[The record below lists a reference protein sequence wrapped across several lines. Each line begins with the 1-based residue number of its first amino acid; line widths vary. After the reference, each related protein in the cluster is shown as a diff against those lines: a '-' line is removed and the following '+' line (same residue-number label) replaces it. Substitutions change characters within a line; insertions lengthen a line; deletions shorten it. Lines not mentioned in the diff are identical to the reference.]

1 MCGCSAST
9 KAPARSSSSSSRA
22 ISSVT
27 RAVSLF
33 ASQGVSAVPF
43 EELLQQLRERTAKVL
58 GMGGPDKLAKRKAE
72 GHLNARERIDYLIDA
87 DSFIESGMFAVGV
100 RPEVRHKTPA
110 DGKIAGFARI
120 AGREIALVS
129 NDFTVLGAS
138 SSVINMKK
146 IKHVKQVGAKRG
158 LPLVMLGES
167 SGARMPDR
175 MGSAGRA
182 IIAQDP
188 TEYQRLRETPW
199 VSALLGAC
207 YGSSTWYS
215 AMSDFVVMR
224 KGAIMAIASPG
235 VTSIAIN
242 KPITSEE
249 LGGWKL
255 LTGVSGLADLAV
267 DTDEQALDAIKRFLS
282 YLPSHCNEAP
292 PVHPVPAGSDAACRK
307 MLDIVPE
314 SRNKVYDVRH
324 VIKAIVDTDSTFE
337 LKERYG
343 KSIATV
349 FARLDGKS
357 VGFIAN
363 NPMFKGGA
371 LDADAC
377 QKITS
382 FMVMCDSFNVPLVYL
397 VDVPGFLIGVE
408 GEMRGMPGKVINWM
422 NAMSQV
428 TVPKVTVI
436 MRKSYGQAYINM
448 AGGKGA
454 DEVALWPTA
463 DLGFMDPAV
472 SVNVL
477 HGVKQEDDPERFKQ
491 LVAEVQRDTSA
502 WALAELYEAQTV
514 IDPRD
519 TRDYLI
525 RTLEV
530 HRMRMKNGVGEHH
543 LRNWPTSY

>member
-1 MCGCSAST
+1 
-9 KAPARSSSSSSRA
+9 
-22 ISSVT
+22 
-27 RAVSLF
+27 VSHD
-33 ASQGVSAVPF
+33 
-43 EELLQQLRERTAKVL
+43 EELRELRERTAAAL
-58 GMGGPDKLAKRKAE
+58 AMGGPEKLAERKSQ
-72 GHLNARERIDYLIDA
+72 GLLNARERIDYLIDPGT
-87 DSFIESGMFAVGV
+87 FVESGRFARAI

-120 AGREIALVS
+120 GGREVGLVS

-138 SSVINMKK
+138 SSVVNMKK
-146 IKHVKQVGAKRG
+146 IKHVKQVACKRG
-158 LPLVMLGES
+158 LPLILLGES

-199 VSALLGAC
+199 VSALLGQC

-224 KGAIMAIASPG
+224 KGAIMAIASPN
-235 VTSIAIN
+235 VTSIAIG
-242 KPITSEE
+242 KPIDPED

-282 YLPSHCNEAP
+282 YLPGHNMEP
-292 PVHPVPAGSDAACRK
+292 PPEYPVPAGSDEPCRK
-307 MLDIVPE
+307 VLEILPE
-314 SRNKVYDVRH
+314 SRNKVYDVRK
-324 VIKAIVDTDSTFE
+324 IIAAIADLDSSFE
-337 LKERYG
+337 LKERFG
-343 KSIATV
+343 RSVATV
-349 FARLDGKS
+349 LTRLDGKS

-363 NPMFKGGA
+363 NPLFKGGA

-377 QKITS
+377 QKVTS
-382 FMVMCDSFNVPLVYL
+382 FMVLCDSFNIPLVFL

-408 GEMRGMPGKVINWM
+408 GEIRGMPGKVINWM
-422 NAMSQV
+422 NALTQV
-428 TVPKVTVI
+428 TVPRITVI
-436 MRKSYGQAYINM
+436 MRKNYGQAYINM
-448 AGGKGA
+448 GGGKNT
-454 DEVALWPTA
+454 DEVACWPMA

-477 HGVKQEDDPERFKQ
+477 YGVRREDDPERFKQ
-491 LVAEVQRDTSA
+491 LVAEVERDTA
-502 WALAELYEAQTV
+502 PWGLAELYEAQNV

-519 TRDYLI
+519 TRDFLI
-525 RTLEV
+525 RTLQV
-530 HRMRMKNGVGEHH
+530 HRMRMRNGVGEHL

>member
-1 MCGCSAST
+1 MGEG
-9 KAPARSSSSSSRA
+9 RQGRRN
-22 ISSVT
+22 T
-27 RAVSLF
+27 RGLITVS
-33 ASQGVSAVPF
+33 F
-43 EELLQQLRERTAKVL
+43 EDLIKRLQEKNAAALA
-58 GMGGPDKLAKRKAE
+58 MGGPEKLAQRKAE
-72 GHLNARERIDYLIDA
+72 GHLNARERIDYLA
-87 DSFIESGMFAVGV
+87 DRGSFIESGRLARSH

-120 AGREIALVS
+120 NGREVALVS

-146 IKHVKQVGAKRG
+146 IRHVKQAAARRG
-158 LPLVMLGES
+158 MPLVFLGES

-175 MGSAGRA
+175 MGAAGRA

-188 TEYQRLRETPW
+188 TEYQRLRESPW

-242 KPITSEE
+242 KPIEPEE

-267 DTDEQALDAIKRFLS
+267 DTDEQALDAIKTFLA
-282 YLPSHCNEAP
+282 YLPDNNMAP
-292 PVHPVPAGSDAACRK
+292 PPEYPVPPRSGEACRRI
-307 MLDIVPE
+307 LDILPE
-314 SRNKVYDVRH
+314 SSNKVYDVRK
-324 VIKAIVDTDSTFE
+324 IIAAIADKDSCFE
-337 LKERYG
+337 LKARYG

-349 FARLDGKS
+349 LARLDGKS
-357 VGFIAN
+357 IGFIAS
-363 NPMFKGGA
+363 NPLFKGGA

-377 QKITS
+377 QKVTS
-382 FMVMCDSFNVPLVYL
+382 FMVLCDSFNVPIVFL

-422 NAMSQV
+422 NALSLV
-428 TVPKVTVI
+428 TVPKITII

-448 AGGKGA
+448 GGGRNA
-454 DEVALWPTA
+454 DEVACWPTA

-477 HGVKQEDDPERFKQ
+477 HGIKYDDDPERFKE
-491 LVAEVQRDTSA
+491 LKAEVERDTSA
-502 WALAELYEAQTV
+502 WGLAELYEAQNV

-525 RTLEV
+525 RTLQV
-530 HRMRMKNGVGEHH
+530 HRMRMKKGVGEHL

>member
-1 MCGCSAST
+1 MKFADRIKDHAERSARA
-9 KAPARSSSSSSRA
+9 KA
-22 ISSVT
+22 
-27 RAVSLF
+27 
-33 ASQGVSAVPF
+33 
-43 EELLQQLRERTAKVL
+43 
-58 GMGGPDKLAKRKAE
+58 MGGPEKLAKRARE
-72 GHLNARERIDYLIDA
+72 GALNARERIDYLVDPG
-87 DSFIESGMFAVGV
+87 SFIESGRYARSH
-100 RPEVRHKTPA
+100 RPEVKHKTPA
-110 DGKIAGFARI
+110 DGKVAGFGKI

-146 IKHVKQVGAKRG
+146 IKHVKQVAAKRG
-158 LPLVMLGES
+158 MPLVLLGES

-182 IIAQDP
+182 IIAQDA

-199 VSALLGAC
+199 CSALLGQC

-224 KGAIMAIASPG
+224 KGAIMAIASPS

-242 KPITSEE
+242 KPIEAE
-249 LGGWKL
+249 DLGGWKL
-255 LTGVSGLADLAV
+255 LTGVSGLADMAV

-282 YLPSHCNEAP
+282 YLPSHCMEAP
-292 PVHPVPAGSDAACRK
+292 PEAAVPEGSGEACAK
-307 MLDIVPE
+307 MLEIIPE
-314 SRNKVYDVRH
+314 SRNKVYDVRK
-324 VIKAIVDTDSTFE
+324 VIQAISDKGSTFE

-349 FARLDGKS
+349 LARLDGKS
-357 VGFIAN
+357 VGFVAN
-363 NPMFKGGA
+363 NPLYKGGA

-377 QKITS
+377 QKVTS
-382 FMVMCDSFNVPLVYL
+382 FMVLCDSFNLPLVFL

-408 GEMRGMPGKVINWM
+408 GEIRGMPGKVINWM
-422 NAMSQV
+422 NAMTLV
-428 TVPKVTVI
+428 TVPRIAII

-448 AGGKGA
+448 AGGRNA
-454 DEVALWPTA
+454 DEVAVWPMA

-477 HGVKQEDDPERFKQ
+477 YGVRYQDDPERFEK
-491 LVAEVQRDTSA
+491 LKAEVERDTSA
-502 WALAELYEAQTV
+502 WGLAELYEAQSV

-530 HRMRMKNGVGEHH
+530 HRMRMKKGVGEHL

>member
-1 MCGCSAST
+1 M
-9 KAPARSSSSSSRA
+9 
-22 ISSVT
+22 
-27 RAVSLF
+27 
-33 ASQGVSAVPF
+33 PF

-72 GHLNARERIDYLIDA
+72 GHLNARERIEYLIDA

-138 SSVINMKK
+138 SSAINMKK

-175 MGSAGRA
+175 MGAAGRS

-188 TEYQRLRETPW
+188 VEYQRLRETPW
-199 VSALLGAC
+199 VSALLGPC

-224 KGAIMAIASPG
+224 KGAIMAIASPN

-242 KPITSEE
+242 KKIDAEE

-255 LTGVSGLADLAV
+255 LTGVSGLVDMAV
-267 DTDEQALDAIKRFLS
+267 DTDEQALAAVQRFLS
-282 YLPSHCNEAP
+282 YLPSHRNEAP
-292 PVHPVPAGSDAACRK
+292 PVHPVPAGSDDACQA

-314 SRNKVYDVRH
+314 SRNQVYDVRK
-324 VIKAIVDTDSTFE
+324 VIKVIADTDSSFE
-337 LKERYG
+337 VKERFG
-343 KSIATV
+343 KSLCTML
-349 FARLDGKS
+349 ARIDGRS
-357 VGFIAN
+357 VGFIAS
-363 NPMFKGGA
+363 NPLFKGGA

-377 QKITS
+377 QKVIS
-382 FMVMCDSFNVPLVYL
+382 FMVLCDSYNIPLVFL

-408 GEMRGMPGKVINWM
+408 GELRGMPGKVINWM
-422 NAMSQV
+422 NAMTQV
-428 TVPKVTVI
+428 TVPKITVI

-448 AGGKGA
+448 AGNKNA
-454 DEVALWPTA
+454 DEVAVWPTA

-472 SVNVL
+472 SVNIL
-477 HGVKQEDDPERFKQ
+477 YGVKKEDDPDRF
-491 LVAEVQRDTSA
+491 AELIKEVTRDTSA
-502 WALAELYEAQTV
+502 WGLAELYDAQNV

-519 TRDYLI
+519 TRAYLK

-530 HRMRMKNGVGEHH
+530 HRLRLNNGVGQHK
-543 LRNWPTSY
+543 LGNWPTSY

>member
-1 MCGCSAST
+1 M
-9 KAPARSSSSSSRA
+9 
-22 ISSVT
+22 
-27 RAVSLF
+27 
-33 ASQGVSAVPF
+33 SQDDLVND
-43 EELLQQLRERTAKVL
+43 LKERTARVL
-58 GMGGPDKLAKRKAE
+58 AMGGADKLAKRKAE
-72 GHLNARERIDYLIDA
+72 GHLNARERIDYLIDK
-87 DSFIESGMFAVGV
+87 DSFFESGMFAVGI

-120 AGREIALVS
+120 DGREIGLVS

-146 IKHVKQVGAKRG
+146 IKHVKQVAAKRG
-158 LPLVMLGES
+158 LPLVLLGES

-199 VSALLGAC
+199 ASALLGAC

-242 KPITSEE
+242 KPIGTEE

-255 LTGVSGLADLAV
+255 LTGISGLADLAV

-292 PVHPVPAGSDAACRK
+292 PVHAVPPGSDDACQK
-307 MLDIVPE
+307 MLEIVPE
-314 SRNKVYDVRH
+314 SRNKVYDVRK
-324 VIKAIVDTDSTFE
+324 VIKAIADTDSAFE

-343 KSIATV
+343 KSVATV
-349 FARLDGKS
+349 FARLNGRS

-363 NPMFKGGA
+363 NPLFKGGA

-382 FMVMCDSFNVPLVYL
+382 FMVLCDSFNVPLVFL

-428 TVPKVTVI
+428 TVPKITVI

-454 DEVALWPTA
+454 DEVALWPSA

-477 HGVKQEDDPERFKQ
+477 YGIKQEDDPERFKE
-491 LVAEVQRDTSA
+491 LIVEVQRDTSA
-502 WALAELYEAQTV
+502 WGLAELYEAQTV
-514 IDPRD
+514 IDPRE
-519 TRDYLI
+519 TRAFLI
-525 RTLEV
+525 RSLDV
-530 HRMRMKNGVGEHH
+530 HRLRLKNGVGEHW

>member
-1 MCGCSAST
+1 M
-9 KAPARSSSSSSRA
+9 
-22 ISSVT
+22 
-27 RAVSLF
+27 
-33 ASQGVSAVPF
+33 PF
-43 EELLQQLRERTAKVL
+43 DELLQQLRERTAKVL
-58 GMGGPDKLAKRKAE
+58 AMGGPEKLAKRKAE
-72 GHLNARERIDYLIDA
+72 GLLNARERIDHLIDP

-100 RPEVRHKTPA
+100 RPEVKHKTPA

-146 IKHVKQVGAKRG
+146 IKHVKQVAAKRG
-158 LPLVMLGES
+158 LPLVLLGES

-242 KPITSEE
+242 RPIGTEE

-255 LTGVSGLADLAV
+255 LTGISGLADLAV
-267 DTDEQALDAIKRFLS
+267 DTDQQALDAIKRFLS
-282 YLPSHCNEAP
+282 YFPSHCNEPP
-292 PVHPVPAGSDAACRK
+292 PVHAVAAGADDACRK
-307 MLDIVPE
+307 MLEIVPE

-324 VIKAIVDTDSTFE
+324 VIKAIADTDSTFE

-349 FARLDGKS
+349 LARMAGKS

-363 NPMFKGGA
+363 NPLFKGGA

-382 FMVMCDSFNVPLVYL
+382 FMVLCDSFNIPLVYL

-428 TVPKVTVI
+428 TVPKITVI

-454 DEVALWPTA
+454 DEVALWPSA

-477 HGVKQEDDPERFKQ
+477 HGVKQEDDPARFKE

-530 HRMRMKNGVGEHH
+530 HRLRLKNGVGEHR

>member
-1 MCGCSAST
+1 M
-9 KAPARSSSSSSRA
+9 
-22 ISSVT
+22 
-27 RAVSLF
+27 
-33 ASQGVSAVPF
+33 PF
-43 EELLQQLRERTAKVL
+43 EDLIKQLQDRTAEAL
-58 GMGGPDKLAKRKAE
+58 AMGGPEKLDKRRAE
-72 GHLNARERIDYLIDA
+72 GLLNARERIDCLIDPG
-87 DSFIESGMFAVGV
+87 SFIESGRLARSS
-100 RPEVRHKTPA
+100 RPEVKHKTPA
-110 DGKIAGFARI
+110 DGKVAGFARVN
-120 AGREIALVS
+120 GREVGIVS

-138 SSVINMKK
+138 SAVVNMKK
-146 IKHVKQVGAKRG
+146 IKHVKQVASKRG
-158 LPLVMLGES
+158 LPLIFLGES

-175 MGSAGRA
+175 MGAAGRA

-199 VSALLGAC
+199 VSALLGQC

-224 KGAIMAIASPG
+224 KGAIMAIASPN

-242 KPITSEE
+242 KPVDPEE

-255 LTGVSGLADLAV
+255 LTGVSGLADMAV
-267 DTDEQALDAIKRFLS
+267 NTDEQAIDAIKRFLS
-282 YLPSHCNEAP
+282 YLPSHNMEP
-292 PVHPVPAGSDAACRK
+292 PPEHPVPPGSHEACRNIF
-307 MLDIVPE
+307 DILPE
-314 SRNKVYDVRH
+314 SRTKVYDVRK
-324 VIKAIVDTDSTFE
+324 VIAAIADAGSGFE

-343 KSIATV
+343 KSVATV
-349 FARLDGKS
+349 LARLDGRT

-377 QKITS
+377 QKVTS
-382 FMVMCDSFNVPLVYL
+382 FMVLCDSFNVPLVFL

-408 GEMRGMPGKVINWM
+408 GEIRGMPGKVINWM
-422 NAMSQV
+422 NALTLV
-428 TVPKVTVI
+428 TVPKLTII

-448 AGGKGA
+448 GGGRNA
-454 DEVALWPTA
+454 DEVACWPMA

-477 HGVKQEDDPERFKQ
+477 HGVKHADDPARF
-491 LVAEVQRDTSA
+491 AELKAEIERDTSA
-502 WALAELYEAQTV
+502 WGLAELYEAQNV

-525 RTLEV
+525 RALQV
-530 HRMRMKNGVGEHH
+530 HRLRMRGGIGEHL

>member
-1 MCGCSAST
+1 M
-9 KAPARSSSSSSRA
+9 
-22 ISSVT
+22 
-27 RAVSLF
+27 
-33 ASQGVSAVPF
+33 PF

-72 GHLNARERIDYLIDA
+72 GHLNARERIDYLIDP

-138 SSVINMKK
+138 SSAINMKK

-182 IIAQDP
+182 TIAQDP
-188 TEYQRLRETPW
+188 AEYQRLRETPW

-235 VTSIAIN
+235 VTAIAIN

-324 VIKAIVDTDSTFE
+324 VIKAIADTDSTFE

-382 FMVMCDSFNVPLVYL
+382 FMVLCDSFNVPLVYL